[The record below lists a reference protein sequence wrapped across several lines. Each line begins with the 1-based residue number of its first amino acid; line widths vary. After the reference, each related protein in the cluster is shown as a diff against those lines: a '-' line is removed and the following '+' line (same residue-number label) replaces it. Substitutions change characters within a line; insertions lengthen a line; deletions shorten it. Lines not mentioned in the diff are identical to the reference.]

1 MANIVKYD
9 NDLNLTQHFNK
20 LNQMEQDI
28 FFAVTSEFTKK
39 NEKTIEI
46 KINDLRKKAGMQKNY
61 KPNEIVKFINTIS
74 VKLASMV
81 FTVSKGDEKIIGA
94 LFSVF
99 IINKET
105 GILKIKLNTDF
116 LNYFSDVPFSFT
128 QFELQHFLLLN
139 SKYAKILF
147 RYLLDLKH
155 FAHKNSAND
164 SRYWKIDFEEFKKL
178 MTFPKSYRTSVIIKT
193 VNKAVQEINDTEYIS
208 NLTIEKE
215 IGPGTGQPI
224 KNLIFTYNLNKDFSL
239 LEKSGKNDKDL
250 LECPYCGSAVIKKS
264 GKNGEFY
271 GHKYYKQTECKHSW
285 STLEDLN
292 NETELV
298 KKAAEELEK
307 KKEKF
312 KKNEEKAYA
321 MLVKEREELF
331 NQLGVLEDEDTYNE

>member
-1 MANIVKYD
+1 MTNIVKYD

-39 NEKTIEI
+39 NEKTIEM
-46 KINDLRKKAGMQKNY
+46 KINDLREKAGMQKNY

-74 VKLASMV
+74 VKLAGMV

-164 SRYWKIDFEEFKKL
+164 SRYWKIDFEEFKKI

-193 VNKAVQEINDTEYIS
+193 VNKAVQEINDTGYIS

-224 KNLIFTYNLNKDFSL
+224 KNLIFTYSLNKDFSL

-250 LECPYCGSAVIKKS
+250 LECPYCGSAVVKKS

-271 GHKYYKQTECKHSW
+271 GHKYYKLTECKHSW

-292 NETELV
+292 DETELV
-298 KKAAEELEK
+298 KKAEKELEK

-312 KKNEEKAYA
+312 KKDEEEVYA
-321 MLVKEREELF
+321 MLVKQRKEMF
-331 NQLGVLEDEDTYNE
+331 SQLGVLEDEDTYNE